1 MADTTVTRVRVDENS
16 VAAARDFLTL
26 IIPSPRQFDIRL
38 WDDTL
43 IRADRHI
50 GPPITLRIASPGSV
64 RRMFRPPL
72 ELNLAEAYLRG
83 DFEVEGSL
91 IDIFKAARDVM
102 DSPRLLRELP
112 HLASLW
118 ARLPTDPP
126 QREIERTAVRL
137 SGGVH
142 SKERDKAALQ
152 YHYDV
157 GNDFYALWLGP
168 RMVYTCA
175 YFKTGDEDIDT
186 AQGQKLDHI
195 CHKLRLQPGER
206 VLDIGCGWGGF
217 VIHAAQHYGVKA
229 VGVTLAEKQHAFANQ
244 RIRELGLQDRVE
256 VRLMDYRDLSGE
268 ESEQFDKL
276 VSIGMFEAVGK
287 SHMPEYFSHAF
298 RLLKTYGVF
307 LNHGITSYRLE
318 TQRKTG
324 ARKWLD
330 DTLIGAGKFGNKYI
344 FPDGEL
350 VPLHDVNHMAEAA
363 GFEVRDV
370 ENLREHYSL
379 TLRRWVAGL
388 EARRDEATRISN
400 ETIYRTWRLYMSSA
414 AYEFDTARQHL
425 TQTLL
430 AKPDVSGNTHLPLTR
445 EDW

>member
-1 MADTTVTRVRVDENS
+1 MADTALHVAQVDETS
-16 VAAARDFLTL
+16 AVHDFLARV
-26 IIPSPRQFDIRL
+26 IPAPRRFDIRL
-38 WDDTL
+38 WDGSVTHANLPTTMTL
-43 IRADRHI
+43 H
-50 GPPITLRIASPGSV
+50 IASPGAV
-64 RRMFRPPL
+64 RRMFYPPL
-72 ELNLAEAYLRG
+72 ELNLAEAYMRG

-91 IDIFKAARDVM
+91 IDIFGTVGEVM
-102 DSPRLLRELP
+102 SAPRLARQLP
-112 HLASLW
+112 SLTAQW
-118 ARLPTDPP
+118 ARLPHDSPG
-126 QREIERTAVRL
+126 RDIERKAVQL

-175 YFKTGDEDIDT
+175 YFKTGAEDIDT
-186 AQGQKLDHI
+186 AQGQKLDLI
-195 CHKLRLQPGER
+195 CRKLRLRPGER

-217 VIHAAQHYGVKA
+217 VIHAAQHYGVQA
-229 VGVTLAEKQHAFANQ
+229 VGVTLAERQHAFASQ
-244 RIRELGLQDRVE
+244 RIRELGLQDQVE
-256 VRLMDYRDLSGE
+256 VCLMDYRDLGA
-268 ESEQFDKL
+268 EQFDKL

-287 SHMPEYFSHAF
+287 SHMPEYFAHAF

-307 LNHGITSYRLE
+307 LNHGITAYRLE
-318 TQRKTG
+318 TQARHG
-324 ARKWLD
+324 LRKWLD
-330 DTLIGAGKFGNKYI
+330 DVLIGAGKFGNKYI

-350 VPLHDVNHMAEAA
+350 VALNDVNRMAEAA

-379 TLRRWVAGL
+379 TLRRWVTGL
-388 EARRDEATRISN
+388 EAKRAEAIAVSN
-400 ETIYRTWRLYMSSA
+400 ETTYRTWRLYMSSA

-430 AKPDVSGNTHLPLTR
+430 VKPDPNGRTCLPLTR
-445 EDW
+445 EDWYESR